1 MQNNNYLPKEND
13 LSVLPQSI
21 LRYLW
26 CNKIIN
32 PAIGVRTEKD
42 AREWFRQRPHLL
54 EEFVKREQ
62 KLKACIEELQQ
73 EVSLGL
79 RQVVLQEQ
87 KALPQFAKP
96 IAAMPRKRQQ
106 IDVNFHDQKPI
117 ILDDDIDL

>member
-1 MQNNNYLPKEND
+1 MQNNNYLPKENE

-26 CNKIIN
+26 SNKVIN
-32 PAIGVRTEKD
+32 PAIGVRSEKD

-54 EEFVKREQ
+54 QEFVKREI
-62 KLKACIEELQQ
+62 KLQACIEELQK

-79 RQVVLQEQ
+79 CQVILDEQ

-96 IAAMPRKRQQ
+96 RKRQQ
-106 IDVNFHDQKPI
+106 VDVNFC
-117 ILDDDIDL
+117 DDIDL